1 VSPDS
6 PSRGPEARR
15 FDALLTRLLAHQAS
29 DLHLASDVQ
38 PMARVH
44 GELVPLDPEPWPQTR
59 LQALQDALAQQE
71 GRQAELLAHGGL
83 DLGYDLDG
91 ERFRVNL
98 LRSLGRPA
106 LVARHLD
113 GRFRS
118 FRELGLPEVF
128 ARLADVPDGLVL
140 VTGATGAGKS
150 TSLAALVHEIN
161 RCHARHILTI
171 EDPVEFVH
179 QPLRSHVTHRGL
191 HLDFPDF
198 ASAVRAALR
207 QDPDVIL
214 IGEMRDLETMRA
226 ALTAAETGHLVLGTL
241 HTADTVGTVERVVG
255 GFPGDEQATVR
266 HRLAHCL
273 RAVVSQRLVPRSDGG
288 GRTALAEV
296 LIVNNAVSNLI
307 ATGRSKQIASMIEN
321 GCETGMQTF
330 DHSLAAAVGS
340 GRLSLPQARR
350 LANDQP
356 RLTRLLELA
365 GASTASDTPRAHRS
379 PHGGR

>member
-1 VSPDS
+1 MTPTDDLE
-6 PSRGPEARR
+6 PIAG
-15 FDALLTRLLAHQAS
+15 FDALLARLLQAQGS
-29 DLHLASDVQ
+29 DLHLAAGVS

-44 GELVPLDPEPWPQTR
+44 GELAVLDAAAWPAAR
-59 LQALQDALAQQE
+59 LQALHEALAQRE
-71 GRQAELLAHGGL
+71 GRRDELQAKGGL
-83 DLGYDLDG
+83 DLGYDLAG

-140 VTGATGAGKS
+140 VTGATGSGKS
-150 TSLAALVHEIN
+150 TSLAALLHEIN
-161 RCHARHILTI
+161 RTHARHILTI

-179 QPLRSHVTHRGL
+179 QPLHSHITHRGL
-191 HLDFPDF
+191 HQDFPDF

-214 IGEMRDLETMRA
+214 VGEMRDLETMRA

-255 GFPGDEQATVR
+255 GFPGDEQETVR

-273 RAVVSQRLVPRSDGG
+273 RAVVSQRLALRSDGG

-321 GCETGMQTF
+321 GSESGMQTF
-330 DHSLAAAVGS
+330 DHSLAWAIGC
-340 GRLSLPQARR
+340 GRLTLEQARR
-350 LANDQP
+350 LAVDQQ

-365 GASTASDTPRAHRS
+365 QPPAATEAARLHRS
-379 PHGGR
+379 PHGRR